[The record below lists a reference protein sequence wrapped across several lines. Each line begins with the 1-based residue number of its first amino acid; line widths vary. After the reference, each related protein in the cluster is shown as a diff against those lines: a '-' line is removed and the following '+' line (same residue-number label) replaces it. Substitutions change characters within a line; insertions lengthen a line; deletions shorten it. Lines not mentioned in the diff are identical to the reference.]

1 LKPLK
6 LKPLKG
12 AQHEHDPGEDDASDD
27 DSGADRR
34 RHFRPARG
42 ARPAGGAESYRKGLS
57 IKFSRRMPE
66 VCPRAIALAQSGRV
80 KLSPLATHRFSLD
93 EVPAAFEQQ
102 VARRDGIVKA
112 IIYP

>member
-1 LKPLK
+1 
-6 LKPLKG
+6 
-12 AQHEHDPGEDDASDD
+12 
-27 DSGADRR
+27 
-34 RHFRPARG
+34 
-42 ARPAGGAESYRKGLS
+42 
-57 IKFSRRMPE
+57 MPE